1 MTMVRARYAI
11 NKVIIVHCT
20 TGSNPEPLI
29 LRQIIEICI
38 LVKMRV
44 KNRET
49 GRRGLGGRIIVGNL
63 AKETSTRFSLLIFK
77 FHFTWDSGGACGRGE
92 GSVTEPRLTN

>member
-1 MTMVRARYAI
+1 MTMGRARYAI

-49 GRRGLGGRIIVGNL
+49 GEEGVRGQDYCR
-63 AKETSTRFSLLIFK
+63 
-77 FHFTWDSGGACGRGE
+77 
-92 GSVTEPRLTN
+92 